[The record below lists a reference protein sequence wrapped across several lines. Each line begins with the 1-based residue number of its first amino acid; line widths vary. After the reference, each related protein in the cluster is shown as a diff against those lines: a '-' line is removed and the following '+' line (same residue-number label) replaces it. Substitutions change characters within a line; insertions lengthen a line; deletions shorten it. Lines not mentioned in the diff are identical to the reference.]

1 MNIGIIG
8 RARAGKDTAGK
19 WFVDGRG
26 YRRVAFADAL
36 KEAALKV
43 NPMVDVY
50 DYGDGVDTL
59 SDVLQRPPVVD
70 YRRPYS
76 NVDRRAP
83 WERAKDEVPEVR
95 RILQELG
102 SAMRA
107 VDPDI
112 WIRPV
117 LAKAIE
123 ANDAGVPVV
132 VTDVR
137 YPNEVEALK
146 RAGFRLLHINRPG
159 VPQLDHESERLGPEA
174 AHYLVQNDGDLAHLG
189 EQLERIWDDIHA
201 LESARM
207 AMKF

>member
-1 MNIGIIG
+1 MNLGIIG
-8 RARAGKDTAGK
+8 RARSGKDTAGK
-19 WFVDGRG
+19 FFVDGHG
-26 YRRVAFADAL
+26 YRRLAFADAL

-43 NPMVDVY
+43 NPVVAAFMTVDS
-50 DYGDGVDTL
+50 GG
-59 SDVLQRPPVVD
+59 
-70 YRRPYS
+70 S
-76 NVDRRAP
+76 NVGTSRLSSLITGQG
-83 WERAKDEVPEVR
+83 WEAAKAYPEVR
-95 RILQELG
+95 RFLQELG

-117 LAKAIE
+117 LEKAIE

-137 YPNEVEALK
+137 YENEVEALK

-159 VPQLDHESERLGPEA
+159 IPQLDHESERLGPEA
-174 AHYLVQNDGDLAHLG
+174 AHYLVQNDGDLPHLG
-189 EQLERIWDDIHA
+189 EQLERIWDEIHA
-201 LESARM
+201 IESARF

>member
-8 RARAGKDTAGK
+8 RARVGKDTAGK
-19 WFVDGRG
+19 WFVDERG

-43 NPMVDVY
+43 DPIVHPVVWPS
-50 DYGDGVDTL
+50 GKGVDDFHL
-59 SDVLQRPPVVD
+59 SEIV
-70 YRRPYS
+70 S
-76 NVDRRAP
+76 KIG
-83 WERAKDEVPEVR
+83 WERAKDEFPEVR

-117 LAKAIE
+117 LANAIE

-137 YPNEVEALK
+137 YPNEVDALK
-146 RAGFRLLHINRPG
+146 RAGFRLLHIERPD
-159 VPQLDHESERLGPEA
+159 VPRLDHESERLGPEA
-174 AHYLVQNDGDLAHLG
+174 AHYLVQNDGDFAHLS
-189 EQLERIWDDIHA
+189 EQLERIWDEIHA

>member
-1 MNIGIIG
+1 M
-8 RARAGKDTAGK
+8 RVGKDTAGK
-19 WFVDGRG
+19 WLVDERG

-43 NPMVDVY
+43 DPLVSAYVGICDE
-50 DYGDGVDTL
+50 DGHEVTMRHL
-59 SDVLQRPPVVD
+59 STVVRD
-70 YRRPYS
+70 HG
-76 NVDRRAP
+76 
-83 WERAKDEVPEVR
+83 WEEAKGFGIVR
-95 RILQELG
+95 RFLQELG

-137 YPNEVEALK
+137 YPNEVDALK
-146 RAGFRLLHINRPG
+146 RAGFRLLHIERPG
-159 VPQLDHESERLGPEA
+159 VPHLDHESENSVGAED
-174 AHYLVQNDGDLAHLG
+174 AHYLVRNDGDLAYLG
-189 EQLERIWDDIHA
+189 EQLERIWDEIHA
-201 LESARM
+201 LESARF

>member
-8 RARAGKDTAGK
+8 RARSGKDTAGK
-19 WFVDGRG
+19 WLVDERG

-43 NPMVDVY
+43 DPVIEVTA
-50 DYGDGVDTL
+50 YGEIEERL
-59 SDVLQRPPVVD
+59 SDVLQMPPVVD
-70 YRRPYS
+70 WRRPFS
-76 NVDRRAP
+76 NVDRRSP
-83 WERAKDEVPEVR
+83 WERAKDEYPEVR

-132 VTDVR
+132 VTD
-137 YPNEVEALK
+137 
-146 RAGFRLLHINRPG
+146 GFYLVHINRPD
-159 VPQLDHESERLGPEA
+159 VPQLDHESERDLGPEDA
-174 AHYLVQNDGDLAHLG
+174 RYLVQNDGSLYDLYARM
-189 EQLERIWDDIHA
+189 EVVWTEIHH
-201 LESARM
+201 LESIKHGARL
-207 AMKF
+207 

>member
-1 MNIGIIG
+1 MNVGIIG

-19 WFVDGRG
+19 WLVDERG

-36 KEAALKV
+36 KGAALKV
-43 NPMVDVY
+43 DPIVD
-50 DYGDGVDTL
+50 DGNVGYSFTAARL
-59 SDVLQRPPVVD
+59 SEVVD
-70 YRRPYS
+70 GYG
-76 NVDRRAP
+76 
-83 WERAKDEVPEVR
+83 WERAKEIGDTR

-117 LAKAIE
+117 LEKAIE

-137 YPNEVEALK
+137 YPNEVDALK
-146 RAGFRLLHINRPG
+146 RSGFRLLHINRPG
-159 VPQLDHESERLGPEA
+159 TPQLDHESERLGPEA
-174 AHYLVQNDGDLAHLG
+174 AQYLVQNDGDLAHLS
-189 EQLERIWDDIHA
+189 EQLERIWDEIHA

>member
-1 MNIGIIG
+1 M
-8 RARAGKDTAGK
+8 RVGKDTAGK
-19 WFVDGRG
+19 WFTDERG

-43 NPMVDVY
+43 DPIVEVY
-50 DYGDGVDTL
+50 DYGDGIDTL
-59 SDVLQRPPVVD
+59 SDALQRPPVVD
-70 YRRPYS
+70 WRRPVS

-83 WERAKDEVPEVR
+83 WERAKDVVPEVR

-137 YPNEVEALK
+137 YPNEVAALK
-146 RAGFRLLHINRPG
+146 RAGFRLLHIERPG
-159 VPQLDHESERLGPEA
+159 VPQLNHESENSVGAED
-174 AHYLVQNDGDLAHLG
+174 AHYLVRNDGDLAYLG
-189 EQLERIWDDIHA
+189 EQLERIWDEIHA
-201 LESARM
+201 LESARF

>member
-1 MNIGIIG
+1 VSAHGGETDVNIGIIG
-8 RARAGKDTAGK
+8 RARSGKDTAGK

-43 NPMVDVY
+43 DPIVDQRWEGSQLVP
-50 DYGDGVDTL
+50 L
-59 SDVLQRPPVVD
+59 SLARVV
-70 YRRPYS
+70 RGWG
-76 NVDRRAP
+76 
-83 WERAKDEVPEVR
+83 WEYAKEMRGVR

-146 RAGFRLLHINRPG
+146 RGGFKLLHINRPG
-159 VPQLDHESERLGPEA
+159 IPQLDHESERLGPEA
-174 AHYLVQNDGDLAHLG
+174 AHYLVQNDGSLYDLYARV
-189 EQLERIWDDIHA
+189 EVVWTEIHA

>member
-8 RARAGKDTAGK
+8 RARVGKDTAGK
-19 WFVDGRG
+19 WFVDERG

-36 KEAALKV
+36 KEAAWKV
-43 NPMVDVY
+43 NPWISVDAWP
-50 DYGDGVDTL
+50 TF
-59 SDVLQRPPVVD
+59 P
-70 YRRPYS
+70 RRLADKVAGPNS
-76 NVDRRAP
+76 
-83 WERAKDEVPEVR
+83 WERAKDDYPEVR

-102 SAMRA
+102 AAMRA

-117 LAKAIE
+117 LAQAIQ
-123 ANDAGVPVV
+123 ANDAGTPVV

-137 YPNEVEALK
+137 YPNEVDALK
-146 RAGFRLLHINRPG
+146 RAGFRLIHIDRPG

-174 AHYLVQNDGDLAHLG
+174 AHYLVQNDGSLYDLYA
-189 EQLERIWDDIHA
+189 RIEVVWTEIHA

>member
-1 MNIGIIG
+1 VNVGIIG
-8 RARAGKDTAGK
+8 RARVGKDTAGK

-36 KEAALKV
+36 KAAALDV
-43 NPMVDVY
+43 NPIVGTDEDDLVSE
-50 DYGDGVDTL
+50 GERL
-59 SDVLQRPPVVD
+59 ADVLEFWGP
-70 YRRPYS
+70 
-76 NVDRRAP
+76 
-83 WERAKDEVPEVR
+83 ERAKDVPEVR
-95 RILQELG
+95 RLYQEFG
-102 SAMRA
+102 RSMRA

-137 YPNEVEALK
+137 YPNEVESLK

-159 VPQLDHESERLGPEA
+159 VPLLDHESEQLGPES

-189 EQLERIWDDIHA
+189 KQLERIWDEIHA

-207 AMKF
+207 ALKF